1 SGKKIA
7 SLRQYRNAIVLKVEN
22 VAWRPKAE
30 SGGKARAAFS
40 PAVYSCLLETLLE
53 TAAAREKNNTTREK
67 RVFELSKQKKE
78 TQTCTKSNQILLTT
92 VSTNLIDQAK
102 AHSEHVHGYY
112 ATLFIGHRLNYKTT
126 MRLIDVR
133 PEIILVINKNNSII
147 GVNVDDIDLKSVH
160 QINKG
165 DGCYSFKQKMDDDS
179 DINRIHS
186 HQDPFTNNLSDLINA
201 LDKFFGERPTHSM
214 AVRKVRRR
222 PRIPVN
228 ADNTSSSM
236 ARAAHLEQLHTSGM
250 SSGEDGKNNTA
261 DDISDSENE
270 ISSRYIL
277 PFDRKFRRWKNS
289 HVEPDSIMD
298 TSQKRKTYRR
308 KKPIKRMVV
317 DSCLPAGKSETT
329 MEVDNSPGSRFIPF
343 GACLRVPKRICS
355 ESSMEHDDIH
365 TVPSSDS
372 EDNVSSCDHGRDG
385 DDELSDFPAVS
396 FCSDSCDSD
405 DLDTSRSILRKIR
418 NNLRNNFCDGECHAM
433 IFDSTDSDVSPSAKT
448 KKTKLDQ

>member
-1 SGKKIA
+1 M
-7 SLRQYRNAIVLKVEN
+7 LKAEN

-30 SGGKARAAFS
+30 SGGKARAPFS
-40 PAVYSCLLETLLE
+40 PAVYSCLLETLSE
-53 TAAAREKNNTTREK
+53 TAAREKNNRTREK

-78 TQTCTKSNQILLTT
+78 TQTCTKSNWILLTT

-102 AHSEHVHGYY
+102 AQSEHVFT
-112 ATLFIGHRLNYKTT
+112 TLSG
-126 MRLIDVR
+126 LIT
-133 PEIILVINKNNSII
+133 LSKNTI
-147 GVNVDDIDLKSVH
+147 GVNVDDTDMKSVH
-160 QINKG
+160 YISKG
-165 DGCYSFKQKMDDDS
+165 DCYYSFTQKMGDDS

-186 HQDPFTNNLSDLINA
+186 HRDPFTNNLSDLINA
-201 LDKFFGERPTHSM
+201 LDRFFGERPTHSNSTT
-214 AVRKVRRR
+214 VRKVRRR

-228 ADNTSSSM
+228 AESATSSM
-236 ARAAHLEQLHTSGM
+236 ARSAHLEQLHTSGM
-250 SSGEDGKNNTA
+250 SSGEDAKNNTA
-261 DDISDSENE
+261 DNSDSENE
-270 ISSRYIL
+270 ISSRYVL
-277 PFDRKFRRWKNS
+277 PFDRQVGRRRANS

-308 KKPIKRMVV
+308 RKPIKRMVV
-317 DSCLPAGKSETT
+317 DSCLPAGKTETN
-329 MEVDNSPGSRFIPF
+329 MEVDNSPASRFIPF

-355 ESSMEHDDIH
+355 ESSMEHDDSH

-385 DDELSDFPAVS
+385 DDELSDFPTAS

-418 NNLRNNFCDGECHAM
+418 NNLRNNLCDGEYHAV
-433 IFDSTDSDVSPSAKT
+433 IFDSTDSDVSPSANT

>member
-1 SGKKIA
+1 M
-7 SLRQYRNAIVLKVEN
+7 LKAEN

-30 SGGKARAAFS
+30 SGGKARAPFS
-40 PAVYSCLLETLLE
+40 PAVYSCLLETLSE
-53 TAAAREKNNTTREK
+53 TAAREKNNRTREK

-78 TQTCTKSNQILLTT
+78 TQTCTKSNWILLTT

-102 AHSEHVHGYY
+102 AQSEHVFT
-112 ATLFIGHRLNYKTT
+112 TLSG
-126 MRLIDVR
+126 LIT
-133 PEIILVINKNNSII
+133 LSKN
-147 GVNVDDIDLKSVH
+147 
-160 QINKG
+160 
-165 DGCYSFKQKMDDDS
+165 FTQKMGDDS

-186 HQDPFTNNLSDLINA
+186 HRDPFTNNLSDLINA
-201 LDKFFGERPTHSM
+201 LDRFFGERPTHSNSTT
-214 AVRKVRRR
+214 VRKVRRR

-228 ADNTSSSM
+228 AESATSSM
-236 ARAAHLEQLHTSGM
+236 ARSAHLEQLHTSGM
-250 SSGEDGKNNTA
+250 SSGEDAKNNTA
-261 DDISDSENE
+261 DNSDSENE
-270 ISSRYIL
+270 ISSRYVL
-277 PFDRKFRRWKNS
+277 PFDRQVGRRRANS

-308 KKPIKRMVV
+308 RKPIKRMVV
-317 DSCLPAGKSETT
+317 DSCLPAGKTETN
-329 MEVDNSPGSRFIPF
+329 MEVDNSPASRFIPF

-355 ESSMEHDDIH
+355 ESSMEHDDSH

-385 DDELSDFPAVS
+385 DDELSDFPTAS

-418 NNLRNNFCDGECHAM
+418 NNLRNNLCDGEYHAV
-433 IFDSTDSDVSPSAKT
+433 IFDSTDSDVSPSANT

>member
-1 SGKKIA
+1 LEA
-7 SLRQYRNAIVLKVEN
+7 E
-22 VAWRPKAE
+22 AE
-30 SGGKARAAFS
+30 SGGKARAPFS
-40 PAVYSCLLETLLE
+40 PAVYSCLLETLSE
-53 TAAAREKNNTTREK
+53 TAAREKNNRTREK

-78 TQTCTKSNQILLTT
+78 TQTCTKSNRILLTT

-112 ATLFIGHRLNYKTT
+112 AIT
-126 MRLIDVR
+126 
-133 PEIILVINKNNSII
+133 I
-147 GVNVDDIDLKSVH
+147 GVNVDDIDMKSVH
-160 QINKG
+160 YISK
-165 DGCYSFKQKMDDDS
+165 DDCYYSFKQKMGDDS

-186 HQDPFTNNLSDLINA
+186 HRDPFTNNLSDLINA
-201 LDKFFGERPTHSM
+201 LDRFFGERPTHSNSTT
-214 AVRKVRRR
+214 VRKVRRR

-228 ADNTSSSM
+228 AESATSSM
-236 ARAAHLEQLHTSGM
+236 ARSAHLEQLHTSGM
-250 SSGEDGKNNTA
+250 SSGEDAKNNTA
-261 DDISDSENE
+261 DNSDSENE
-270 ISSRYIL
+270 ISSRYVL
-277 PFDRKFRRWKNS
+277 PFDRQVGRRRANS

-308 KKPIKRMVV
+308 RKPIKRMVV
-317 DSCLPAGKSETT
+317 DSCLPAGKTETN
-329 MEVDNSPGSRFIPF
+329 MEVDNSPASRFTPF

-355 ESSMEHDDIH
+355 ESSMEHDDSH

-385 DDELSDFPAVS
+385 DDELSDFPTAS

-418 NNLRNNFCDGECHAM
+418 NNLRNNLCDGEYHAV

>member
-1 SGKKIA
+1 LEA
-7 SLRQYRNAIVLKVEN
+7 E
-22 VAWRPKAE
+22 AE
-30 SGGKARAAFS
+30 SGGKARAPFS
-40 PAVYSCLLETLLE
+40 PAVYSCLLETLSE
-53 TAAAREKNNTTREK
+53 TAAREKNNRTREK

-78 TQTCTKSNQILLTT
+78 TQTCTKSNRILLTT

-112 ATLFIGHRLNYKTT
+112 AI
-126 MRLIDVR
+126 
-133 PEIILVINKNNSII
+133 
-147 GVNVDDIDLKSVH
+147 
-160 QINKG
+160 
-165 DGCYSFKQKMDDDS
+165 FKQKMGDDS

-186 HQDPFTNNLSDLINA
+186 HRDPFTNNLSDLINA
-201 LDKFFGERPTHSM
+201 LDRFFGERPTHSNSTT
-214 AVRKVRRR
+214 VRKVRRR

-228 ADNTSSSM
+228 AESATSSM
-236 ARAAHLEQLHTSGM
+236 ARSAHLEQLHTSGM
-250 SSGEDGKNNTA
+250 SSGEDAKNNTA
-261 DDISDSENE
+261 DNSDSENE
-270 ISSRYIL
+270 ISSRYVL
-277 PFDRKFRRWKNS
+277 PFDRQVGRRRANS

-308 KKPIKRMVV
+308 RKPIKRMVV
-317 DSCLPAGKSETT
+317 DSCLPAGKTETN
-329 MEVDNSPGSRFIPF
+329 MEVDNSPASRFTPF

-355 ESSMEHDDIH
+355 ESSMEHDDSH

-385 DDELSDFPAVS
+385 DDELSDFPTAS

-418 NNLRNNFCDGECHAM
+418 NNLRNNLCDGEYHAV